1 MDRLVSP
8 KTKQV
13 LLVVLAVALVALA
26 GCNTGG
32 DTTTSPGE
40 TLTDGNET
48 LTTDTETTTEPTTTE
63 PTTTEPTTTEP
74 TESDIDPDVLASE
87 HAAQV
92 EAADSLAAGRT
103 ISVRSV
109 SDGNLSTQYTEY
121 LGYYNFQ
128 DSVGFENAT
137 ETYSGVQGAFRSS
150 SEVYTNGSETFQKVN
165 STRYPEAQYF
175 YGQEPYNE
183 SELPTP
189 VDFENAGWVSIYE
202 SLNGSFQSQGTTEYR
217 GQTVE
222 EYTAD
227 GQASLP
233 NLSEDLSAS
242 FSEIDSLNATIL
254 VTEDSLVTYLG
265 IQASGTGTDGSDL
278 SLGYQFTVTDVN
290 ATTVE
295 EPAWTSSVNTT
306 G

>member
-32 DTTTSPGE
+32 DTTTTSPDE

-48 LTTDTETTTEPTTTE
+48 LTTDTETTEPTTTE
-63 PTTTEPTTTEP
+63 PP
-74 TESDIDPDVLASE
+74 ESDIDPDVLASE

-92 EAADSLAAGRT
+92 AAADSLTAGRT

-121 LGYYNFQ
+121 VGYYNFQ
-128 DSVGFENAT
+128 DSVGFENAS
-137 ETYSGVQGAFRSS
+137 ETYSGAQGAFRSS
-150 SEVYTNGSETFQKVN
+150 SEVYTNGNETFQKVN

-183 SELPTP
+183 SAPPTP
-189 VDFENAGWVSIYE
+189 VNFENTGWVSIYE
-202 SLNGSFQSQGTTEYR
+202 SLNGSFQSQGTTEYQ

-233 NLSEDLSAS
+233 VLSEDLSGS
-242 FSEIDSLNATIL
+242 FSEMDSLNATIL
-254 VTEDSLVTYLG
+254 VTEDGLVTYLG
-265 IQASGTGTDGSDL
+265 VQASGTGPDGSDL
-278 SLGYQFTVTDVN
+278 SFGYQFTVTDVN

-295 EPAWTSSVNTT
+295 EPAWTDQVNAT